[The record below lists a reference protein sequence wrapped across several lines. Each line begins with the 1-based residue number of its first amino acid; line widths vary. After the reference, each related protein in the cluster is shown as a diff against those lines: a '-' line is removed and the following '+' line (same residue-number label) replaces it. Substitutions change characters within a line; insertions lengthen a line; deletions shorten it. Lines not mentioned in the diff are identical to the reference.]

1 VATIRPKAKASEIWE
16 SFQTLM
22 KTGNHL
28 PNFWMSG
35 EYVQKANLKTKYR
48 HTNPPIMGLT
58 NGSMIEE
65 KGTEEWFYPPIT
77 LTGDFIAN
85 RWRPIYCGFIEEKKS
100 TRIILDY
107 QYIYDPKNFLNLSGG
122 TWKVFRKNIRKYP
135 DRVGEF
141 NLEYRKLSPREF
153 EKDIE
158 ELVLNWGEGRDLY
171 DVEVLVRYA
180 FQGENRYALLRHGKV
195 VGLNIFDENFKFI
208 NYRYCIDD
216 GTPFLNEYM
225 RYLFY
230 TSDEI
235 LKKQKL
241 VNDGG
246 SLDNEGLRKFKL
258 RLNPVH
264 IGYVYSY
271 S

>member
-1 VATIRPKAKASEIWE
+1 
-16 SFQTLM
+16 M
-22 KTGNHL
+22 
-28 PNFWMSG
+28 
-35 EYVQKANLKTKYR
+35 
-48 HTNPPIMGLT
+48 
-58 NGSMIEE
+58 
-65 KGTEEWFYPPIT
+65 
-77 LTGDFIAN
+77 
-85 RWRPIYCGFIEEKKS
+85 
-100 TRIILDY
+100 
-107 QYIYDPKNFLNLSGG
+107 
-122 TWKVFRKNIRKYP
+122 FRKNIRKYP

>member
-1 VATIRPKAKASEIWE
+1 MTKQVQKKDCKETWDYY
-16 SFQTLM
+16 QTRLM
-22 KTGNHL
+22 REKQL
-28 PNFWMSG
+28 PNFWMSL
-35 EYVQKANLKTKYR
+35 EFMEKADI
-48 HTNPPIMGLT
+48 TNKMGFVLLVPD
-58 NGSMIEE
+58 SS
-65 KGTEEWFYPPIT
+65 F
-77 LTGDFIAN
+77 GDF
-85 RWRPIYCGFIEEKKS
+85 
-100 TRIILDY
+100 LDY
-107 QYIYDPKNFLNLSGG
+107 QYIYDPKNFLDLSGG

-171 DVEVLVRYA
+171 DVEALVRYA